1 MSRWILAQGTMQRKT
16 ELLRQMGSHFERP
29 EPGLYWKIPV
39 VIFLLALA
47 CVLLWVLYELQRRRQ
62 EKVHAPQP
70 MRLFFQVMWEI
81 GVGIGDLWHL
91 FRLARRLQ
99 LEQPAALLIC
109 PGYFDKAVADDCADP
124 QGRILRP
131 ARRRRLLAV
140 RAALF
145 GRDVPATP

>member
-1 MSRWILAQGTMQRKT
+1 MNRWILAQDTVQRKT
-16 ELLRQMGSHFERP
+16 EVLRQMGSRFEQSD
-29 EPGLYWKIPV
+29 PGLYWKIPV
-39 VIFLLALA
+39 VFFLLVVA

-70 MRLFFQVMWEI
+70 MRLFLKVMWQI
-81 GVGIGDLWHL
+81 DMAVSDIWHL

-99 LEQPAALLIC
+99 LEHPAALLVS

-124 QGRILRP
+124 QGRVIHP

-140 RAALF
+140 RASLF
-145 GRDVPATP
+145 GSDASSPS